1 LRDDKDAREIDTL
14 SNVEV
19 LYKRLESGR
28 RFSVQTN
35 AGTAP
40 PA

>member
-14 SNVEV
+14 SNVET
-19 LYKRLESGR
+19 LYRRLESGR
-28 RFSVQTN
+28 RFSVQTR
-35 AGTAP
+35 AGAAP